1 MDLEAAMRLA
11 IAESERVRG
20 ATSPNPAVGAV
31 ILDASGVVVGVGA
44 TAPPGGPHAEVV
56 ALAQAGER
64 ARGGTAVVTLEP
76 CSHQGR
82 TGPCTSALRQA
93 GVAAVH
99 FAVADPNPAAAG
111 GAQVL
116 AAAGIAATEGLLAA
130 EAEAGPLGAW
140 LFRQRHG
147 RPRVTLKFA
156 AGLDGRSAAADGTS
170 AWITGPIARARVHE
184 ERERFDAILVGTG
197 TVLAD
202 DPSLTARHPDGSLRG
217 RQPLRVVVGLRDVP
231 AGAKILDDAAPTLH
245 LRTHDPRAVLA
256 ALADQACDV
265 QLEGGPLLAGKFVAA
280 GVVDR
285 VQMYQAP
292 VVLGAG
298 KTAIEDAGI
307 GTISQAMRLRR
318 VSVEE
323 LGPDLLIT
331 FEQAQTDNSGTDRES
346 AQCSQE

>member
-1 MDLEAAMRLA
+1 MTELGTPLGLESAMRLA
-11 IAESERVRG
+11 IARSETVRG

-31 ILDASGVVVGVGA
+31 ILDAQGRLAGIGA
-44 TAPPGGPHAEVV
+44 TAPPGGPHAEVL
-56 ALAQAGER
+56 ALAQAGAL
-64 ARGGTAVVTLEP
+64 ARGGTAIVTLEP

-82 TGPCTSALRQA
+82 TGPCTTALAQA
-93 GVAAVH
+93 GIAAVH

-111 GAQVL
+111 GARVL
-116 AAAGIAATEGLLAA
+116 AASGIAAAEGLLAA

-170 AWITGPIARARVHE
+170 QWITGPLARARVHE
-184 ERERFDAILVGTG
+184 ERARFDAILVGTG

-202 DPSLTARHPDGSLRG
+202 NPSLTARRPDGTLREH
-217 RQPLRVVVGLRDVP
+217 QPLRVVVGLRELP
-231 AGAKILDDAAPTLH
+231 ADANILDGSAPTLH
-245 LRTHDPRAVLA
+245 VRTHDPREALE
-256 ALADQACDV
+256 ALAGQTCDV
-265 QLEGGPLLAGKFVAA
+265 QLEGGPLVAGRFVAA
-280 GVVDR
+280 GLVDR

-298 KTAIEDAGI
+298 KAAIEDAGI
-307 GTISQAMRLRR
+307 ATLSQALRLRR

-323 LGPDLLIT
+323 LGPDLLVT
-331 FEQAQTDNSGTDRES
+331 FEREF
-346 AQCSQE
+346 